1 MISLFHL
8 DSYRFYDVM
17 IFFILSSDIFAW
29 ENQSSEYE
37 EKSEEREVEI
47 DIDRSAKV
55 WSREDIARADASCT
69 W

>member
-17 IFFILSSDIFAW
+17 IFFILSSNIFSW

-37 EKSEEREVEI
+37 EKSEKREIEI

-55 WSREDIARADASCT
+55 WSREDITRTYTACI